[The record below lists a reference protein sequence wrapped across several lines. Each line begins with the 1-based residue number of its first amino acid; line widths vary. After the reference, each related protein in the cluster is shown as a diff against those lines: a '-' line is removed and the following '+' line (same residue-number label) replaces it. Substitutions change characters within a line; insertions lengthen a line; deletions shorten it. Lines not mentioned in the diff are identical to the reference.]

1 VPGDVHHHADSHHH
15 AVNVDAARSW
25 YVLARLVDYLGIA
38 LFLGGSGFIAVL
50 WPTGSAVRATRRVIV
65 TGWLFGVVGA
75 LATIVLEGVWAGGG
89 PIGWPLV
96 AQVLATDFGRVWLV
110 ILLFWVL
117 GGVVLADLLQR
128 KEIAARSMAWRIG
141 AIAVGLGLLRAVGLT
156 GHTSD
161 SGAALVEIADVAH
174 LLGMA
179 LWIGGLAV
187 LLFGV
192 LPRRRPDE
200 LAHVVPRYSRLALV
214 SVGTVVLA
222 GAVLAWHALGSVDAL
237 LHTDYGHILLV
248 KTGVFAVVLAA
259 AQASKSWV
267 GRRLDFA
274 VVLRGDARTIRPFV
288 YSVTAETVLV
298 VFVLLAASVL
308 VTASPGR

>member
-1 VPGDVHHHADSHHH
+1 MS
-15 AVNVDAARSW
+15 VDAARSW

-38 LFLGGSGFIAVL
+38 LFLGGSSFVALL
-50 WPTGSAVRATRRVIV
+50 WPAGSAVRATRRVIT
-65 TGWLFGVVGA
+65 TGWLLGA
-75 LATIVLEGVWAGGG
+75 TGAVATLVLEGVWAGAG
-89 PIGWPLV
+89 PIGLPLV
-96 AQVLATDFGRVWLV
+96 TQVLATDFGRVWLA
-110 ILLFWVL
+110 IALLWL
-117 GGVVLADLLQR
+117 LAGVVLADLLQR
-128 KEIAARSMAWRIG
+128 KELAARSVAWRTG
-141 AIAVGLGLLRAVGLT
+141 ALAVGLGLLRAVGLT

-161 SGAALVEIADVAH
+161 AGTALVEIADLVH

-192 LPRRRPDE
+192 LPRAQGPRSWPR
-200 LAHVVPRYSRLALV
+200 VVPAATHDSRWSASARSWWPAL
-214 SVGTVVLA
+214 
-222 GAVLAWHALGSVDAL
+222 VLAWQTLGSVDAL
-237 LHTDYGHILLV
+237 LHTDYGRILLV
-248 KTGVFAVVLAA
+248 KIGVLAVVLAA

-274 VVLRGDARTIRPFV
+274 VVLRGDARTVRPFV

-298 VFVLLAASVL
+298 VFVLLAASFL

>member
-1 VPGDVHHHADSHHH
+1 VPDDHHHHADTDHPMT
-15 AVNVDAARSW
+15 VDAARSW

-38 LFLGGSGFIAVL
+38 LFFGGSGFVALL
-50 WPTGSAVRATRRVIV
+50 WPVGSAVRATRRVIA
-65 TGWLFGVVGA
+65 TGWLLGVAGA
-75 LATIVLEGVWAGGG
+75 AATIVLEGVWAGGG

-96 AQVLATDFGRVWLV
+96 TRVLATDFGRVWLA
-110 ILLFWVL
+110 IALLWVL
-117 GGVVLADLLQR
+117 AGVVLADLLQR
-128 KEIAARSMAWRIG
+128 KEIAARSAAWRIG
-141 AIAVGLGLLRAVGLT
+141 ALAVGLGLVRAIGLT

-161 SGAALVEIADVAH
+161 SGAALVEIADLAH

-200 LAHVVPRYSRLALV
+200 LARVVPRYSRLAMI

-222 GAVLAWHALGSVDAL
+222 GVVLAWQSLGSVDAL
-237 LHTDYGHILLV
+237 LHTDYGRILLIKV
-248 KTGVFAVVLAA
+248 GVLAVVLAA

-274 VVLRGDARTIRPFV
+274 VVLRGDAHTLRPFV

-308 VTASPGR
+308 VTANPGR

>member
-1 VPGDVHHHADSHHH
+1 VPGDHHDHTDTHAP
-15 AVNVDAARSW
+15 VNVDAARSW

-38 LFLGGSGFIAVL
+38 LFFGGSGFVALL
-50 WPTGSAVRATRRVIV
+50 WPAGSAVRATRRVIAV
-65 TGWLFGVVGA
+65 GWLLGVAGV

-89 PIGWPLV
+89 PVGWPLV
-96 AQVLATDFGRVWLV
+96 TQVLATDFGRAWFAIALLWL
-110 ILLFWVL
+110 LA
-117 GGVVLADLLQR
+117 GVVLADLLQR

-141 AIAVGLGLLRAVGLT
+141 ALAVGLGLLRAVGLT

-161 SGAALVEIADVAH
+161 AGTALVAIADLAH

-179 LWIGGLAV
+179 VWIGGLAV
-187 LLFGV
+187 LLFGL

-200 LAHVVPRYSRLALV
+200 LARVIPRYSRLAMV
-214 SVGTVVLA
+214 SVTTVVLA
-222 GAVLAWHALGSVDAL
+222 GVVLAWQTLGSVDAL
-237 LHTDYGHILLV
+237 LHTDYGRILLV
-248 KTGVFAVVLAA
+248 KIGVLVVVLAA

-274 VVLRGDARTIRPFV
+274 VVLRGDARTVRPFI

>member
-1 VPGDVHHHADSHHH
+1 MPGDHHDHDDAHRPMT
-15 AVNVDAARSW
+15 VDAARSW

-38 LFLGGSGFIAVL
+38 FFLGGSGFVALL
-50 WPTGSAVRATRRVIV
+50 WPAGSAVRATRRVIV
-65 TGWLFGVVGA
+65 TGWLLGVAGA
-75 LATIVLEGVWAGGG
+75 AATIVLEGVWAGGG

-96 AQVLATDFGRVWLV
+96 TRVLATDFGRVWLA
-110 ILLFWVL
+110 IALLWVL
-117 GGVVLADLLQR
+117 AGVVLADLLQR
-128 KEIAARSMAWRIG
+128 KETAARSAAWRIG
-141 AIAVGLGLLRAVGLT
+141 ALAVGLGLLRAIGLT

-161 SGAALVEIADVAH
+161 SGAALVEIADLAH

-192 LPRRRPDE
+192 LPRRRPEE
-200 LAHVVPRYSRLALV
+200 LARVVPRYSRLAMI

-222 GAVLAWHALGSVDAL
+222 GVVLAWQSLGSVDAL
-237 LHTDYGHILLV
+237 LHTDYGRILLV
-248 KTGVFAVVLAA
+248 KVGVLAVVLAA

-274 VVLRGDARTIRPFV
+274 VVLRGDARTLRPFV

-308 VTASPGR
+308 VTANPGR

>member
-1 VPGDVHHHADSHHH
+1 VPGGHHDHADTHDHP
-15 AVNVDAARSW
+15 VNVDAARSW
-25 YVLARLVDYLGIA
+25 YVLARIVDYLGIA
-38 LFLGGSGFIAVL
+38 LFLGGSGFVALL
-50 WPTGSAVRATRRVIV
+50 WPAGGGVRAARRVI
-65 TGWLFGVVGA
+65 TIGWLLGVVGA
-75 LATIVLEGVWAGGG
+75 AATVVLEGVWAGGG

-96 AQVLATDFGRVWLV
+96 SRVLATDFGRVWLA
-110 ILLFWVL
+110 IGLLWLL

-128 KEIAARSMAWRIG
+128 KETAARSAAWRIG
-141 AIAVGLGLLRAVGLT
+141 ALAVGLGLLRAIGLT

-161 SGAALVEIADVAH
+161 AGTALVEVADLVH

-179 LWIGGLAV
+179 LWIGGLVV

-200 LAHVVPRYSRLALV
+200 LARVIPRYSRLAMV
-214 SVGTVVLA
+214 SVASVVAAGVVLA
-222 GAVLAWHALGSVDAL
+222 WQSLGSVDAL
-237 LHTDYGHILLV
+237 LHTDYGRILLV
-248 KTGVFAVVLAA
+248 KIAVLAVVLAA

-274 VVLRGDARTIRPFV
+274 VVLRGDARTVRPFI

-298 VFVLLAASVL
+298 VFVLVAASVL

>member
-1 VPGDVHHHADSHHH
+1 VPGGHHHDHPVS
-15 AVNVDAARSW
+15 VDAARSW
-25 YVLARLVDYLGIA
+25 YVLARLADYLGIA
-38 LFLGGSGFIAVL
+38 LFLGGSGFVALL
-50 WPTGSAVRATRRVIV
+50 WPTGSSVLAARRVIT
-65 TGWLFGVVGA
+65 TGWLVGVAGSA
-75 LATIVLEGVWAGGG
+75 ATIVLEGVWAGGG

-96 AQVLATDFGRVWLV
+96 TGVLATDFGRVWLA
-110 ILLFWVL
+110 IALLWLL

-128 KEIAARSMAWRIG
+128 KETAARSAAWRIG
-141 AIAVGLGLLRAVGLT
+141 ALAVGLGLLRAVGLT

-161 SGAALVEIADVAH
+161 AGTALVEIADLVH

-179 LWIGGLAV
+179 LWIGGLVV

-200 LAHVVPRYSRLALV
+200 LAQVIPRYSRLAMV
-214 SVGTVVLA
+214 SVAAVVAA
-222 GAVLAWHALGSVDAL
+222 GVVLAWHSLGSVDAL
-237 LHTDYGHILLV
+237 LRTDYGRILLV
-248 KTGVFAVVLAA
+248 KIGVLAVVLAA

-274 VVLRGDARTIRPFV
+274 VVLRGDVRTVRPFI

-298 VFVLLAASVL
+298 VFVLVAASVL